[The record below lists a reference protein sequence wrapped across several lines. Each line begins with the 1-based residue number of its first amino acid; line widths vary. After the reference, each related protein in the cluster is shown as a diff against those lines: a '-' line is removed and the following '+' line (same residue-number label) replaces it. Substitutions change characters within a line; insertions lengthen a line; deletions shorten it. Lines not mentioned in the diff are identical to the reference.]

1 MIHPFFMI
9 FLCKKWNPNGKR
21 PGLEHPNNSSVFIV
35 AVASRSMAAGA
46 TCGKK
51 ITISGTAKGIQK
63 STLDG
68 GVHMF

>member
-1 MIHPFFMI
+1 MQKME
-9 FLCKKWNPNGKR
+9 PNRKTSTIGA
-21 PGLEHPNNSSVFIV
+21 PLNNSSVFIV
-35 AVASRSMAAGA
+35 ADRGRRSMAAGA

-51 ITISGTAKGIQK
+51 NTISGTAKGIQK